1 MKFWRELV
9 AACALSAALGGAPA
23 VLAAEPG
30 SAPESKPPAKD
41 LLLRGDARCTGCH
54 DEADD
59 PVPSMLELH
68 PSVLAIGKTRHGVV
82 ADKRTPSCSDC
93 HGESNDHVNYKGKDK
108 PPKPDRTFGKH
119 SKTPVQARNQSCL
132 TCHQS
137 GNRIAWQSGSHAGN
151 DVACSSC
158 HQVHAARDAV
168 REKTTQAQTCYTCHA
183 EQRAQMSRPNHHPV
197 PEGKM
202 TCSSCHNVHGDNPKM
217 LAKNS
222 LTDVCY
228 TCHAEKRGPFV
239 HNHQPVTEDCGI
251 CHNPHGTTTENLL
264 KVRIPFLCQE
274 CHASGG
280 HPQQAAGLPTGRTA
294 NTSLLGTVARG
305 CTNCH
310 VNIHGSN
317 STINS
322 ATAGRFRR

>member
-1 MKFWRELV
+1 MRFWREM
-9 AACALSAALGGAPA
+9 AAALA
-23 VLAAEPG
+23 LAAALAVSPTIAAAQNGAGEKAG
-30 SAPESKPPAKD
+30 TKD
-41 LLLRGDARCTGCH
+41 LILRGDARCTECH

-59 PVPSMLELH
+59 AGPSMLQLKA
-68 PSVLAIGKTRHGVV
+68 SVLAIGKTRHGAI
-82 ADKRTPSCSDC
+82 ADNRTPSCSDC
-93 HGESNDHVNYKGKDK
+93 HGESDAHVNHKGKEK

-119 SKTPVQARNQSCL
+119 SATPPQARNQACL
-132 TCHQS
+132 SCHQT
-137 GNRIAWQSGSHAGN
+137 GNRIAWQSGGHAAN
-151 DVACSSC
+151 DVTCSSC

-168 REKTTQAQTCYTCHA
+168 RDKLTQAQTCYGCHA
-183 EQRAQMSRPNHHPV
+183 EQRAQMARPFHHPV

-202 TCSSCHNVHGDNPKM
+202 ACSSCHNVHGDNPKM
-217 LAKNS
+217 LQQAS
-222 LTDVCY
+222 LTDICY

-251 CHNPHGTTTENLL
+251 CHNPHGTTTESLL
-264 KVRIPFLCQE
+264 KVRMPFLCQE

-280 HPQQAAGLPTGRTA
+280 HPQQAAGLPTGRATS
-294 NTSLLGTVARG
+294 TSLLGTVARG